1 MIRRMRQKGARAWG
15 AAVLLGFVL
24 PPVTTSAAEPVPSLN
39 TPLAWQIALER
50 VGFSPGVI
58 DGRIGGKT
66 RLATREFQRVH
77 GLPMTGKLDAATA
90 AVLQPDPAG
99 ALGTYTVQAADLR
112 QVGPTPKG
120 WLAKSKLPRLGY
132 ASLTEVVAEKFHCS
146 RALLAQLNP
155 QRNLAQLAA
164 GDTLAVPAVTS
175 GAAAG
180 GGRVVEINLSE
191 KVVRVLNNRNELV
204 GLFHCSIAADKAK
217 RPAGQ
222 ARVAV
227 IAHDPVYVF
236 DPRMWPEVRGVKRK
250 LIIPP
255 GPRNPVG
262 LCWIGLSLRGYGIHG
277 SPNPELIGKTGSHGC
292 FRLANWDALR
302 LSRMVRIGTP
312 VRFTT

>member
-1 MIRRMRQKGARAWG
+1 MIRRMRPRGARAWG
-15 AAVLLGFVL
+15 AGVLLGLVL

-39 TPLAWQIALER
+39 TQLAWQIALER
-50 VGFSPGVI
+50 VGFSPGLI

-99 ALGTYTVQAADLR
+99 ALGSYTVQAADLS

-155 QRNLAQLAA
+155 QRDLAQLAA

-175 GAAAG
+175 DAAAG

-236 DPRMWPEVRGVKRK
+236 DPRMWPEVRDVKRK
-250 LIIPP
+250 LVIPP